1 MSEII
6 AHTSDGSPGEQQVW
20 EALQTVP
27 DPELP
32 AISVVDMGIIRRID
46 IDAAGS
52 SIRVVITPT
61 FSGCPALSQIQA
73 SITERLLSL
82 ASHVE
87 VAVTMQQPWTSD
99 MLSESARQKLSKVGI
114 APPPHVGRGPLL
126 PMLTQQPLTC
136 PHCGSRQT
144 VLENPFGPTPCRA
157 IAYCQQCHQPFEQF
171 KPI

>member
-1 MSEII
+1 MSE
-6 AHTSDGSPGEQQVW
+6 TRTRTNDGSLDEQLVW

-46 IDAAGS
+46 IDEASS

-61 FSGCPALSQIQA
+61 FSGCPALSQIQT
-73 SITERLLSL
+73 SIAEKLRSL
-82 ASHVE
+82 AKDVE

-99 MLSESARQKLSKVGI
+99 MLSASARQKLSKVGI

-126 PMLTQQPLTC
+126 PMLTQHPLTC
-136 PHCGSRQT
+136 PHCGSQQT
-144 VLENPFGPTPCRA
+144 MLENPFGPTPCRA
-157 IAYCQQCHQPFEQF
+157 IAYCQHCHQPFEQF